1 MKGVNDNEHIFLQYI
16 DGKMDI
22 PEAEAL
28 RERLDQEPEL
38 SEELFE
44 SKHIADMARYGNM
57 DVRKQERHMLEL
69 LARMKASDKRRRMS
83 KIFTQVL
90 AYAAVIC
97 FAFFAGALTLGL
109 HSSKDGTIVVQATA
123 GNKSDVILPD
133 GTRITL
139 KSSSVLEYDISAFE
153 SDQRVVRLDGEAYFD
168 VASDPDS
175 EFIVQTGRQD
185 VTVHGTVF
193 NLRAFNSD
201 PYSILTLLEGKVTT
215 TMYSDSSEEKR
226 SVDMNSME
234 RCICDMETGRIIL
247 KRVDPSELDHKWDEN
262 ICYFKNKSLR
272 HIAER
277 LQLYYD
283 AEILIDESVNDKD
296 RFTGAVSLSCPV
308 TDVLKLINYDHKYT
322 ILKTGD
328 RNYTINNNNNN

>member
-1 MKGVNDNEHIFLQYI
+1 MKGQNENDHIFLHYI
-16 DGKMDI
+16 DGNIDGA
-22 PEAEAL
+22 EAEILKDILAS
-28 RERLDQEPEL
+28 DPACKD
-38 SEELFE
+38 ELFE
-44 SKHIADMARYGNM
+44 SKDIADMIRFGNM
-57 DVRKQERHMLEL
+57 EVREQERMMLEL
-69 LARMKASDKRRRMS
+69 QARMEASDRKRRRCRVFRQLM
-83 KIFTQVL
+83 T
-90 AYAAVIC
+90 YAAIVC
-97 FAFFAGALTLGL
+97 VAFLAGAMTLHL
-109 HSSKDGTIVVQATA
+109 MSTQEGTIVVRSAP
-123 GNKSDVILPD
+123 GNKSDVVLPD

-139 KSSSVLEYDISAFE
+139 KSSSVLEYDISAFDSGE
-153 SDQRVVRLDGEAYFD
+153 RIVRLDGEAFFD
-168 VASDPDS
+168 VAPDPDS
-175 EFIVQTGRQD
+175 KFIVKCDRQD
-185 VTVHGTVF
+185 VVVHGTVF
-193 NLRAFNSD
+193 NLRAFNTD

>member
-185 VTVHGTVF
+185 VTVHGTIF
-193 NLRAFNSD
+193 NLRAYSSD
-201 PYSILTLLEGKVTT
+201 SHSILTLLEGSVTT
-215 TMYSDSSEEKR
+215 SLYSETFQGARVVK
-226 SVDMNSME
+226 MNCME
-234 RCICDMETGRIIL
+234 RCICNMKSGKVVVE
-247 KRVDPSELDHKWDEN
+247 RVDPSELGYKWDEN
-262 ICYFKNKSLR
+262 ICYFKDKTLR
-272 HIAER
+272 HIVER
-277 LQLYYD
+277 LQVYYD
-283 AEILIDESVNDKD
+283 TEILIDDSVDGRA
-296 RFTGAVSLSCPV
+296 RFTGAVYLNEPV
-308 TDVLKLINYDHKYT
+308 TEVLELINYDKRYHIISNDDKYT
-322 ILKTGD
+322 IS
-328 RNYTINNNNNN
+328 INNHN